1 MCLKMIKTGLPKQGG
16 SHPYPKGLWLGSGS
30 EAGPWFQQLRQTD
43 SVTRKAD
50 VDQQLVADVLL
61 QQKSSPQCKAAP

>member
-1 MCLKMIKTGLPKQGG
+1 MPEDDKDGIAKVRWLPPLPQG
-16 SHPYPKGLWLGSGS
+16 PLVGLWLRGWPLVP
-30 EAGPWFQQLRQTD
+30 AAQTD